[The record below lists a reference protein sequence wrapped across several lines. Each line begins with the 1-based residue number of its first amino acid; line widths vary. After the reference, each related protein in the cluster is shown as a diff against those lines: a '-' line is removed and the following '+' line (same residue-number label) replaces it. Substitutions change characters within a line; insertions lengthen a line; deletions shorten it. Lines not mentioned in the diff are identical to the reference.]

1 MDIERLSLC
10 RSIGLIITRRPLLCR
25 GAAVLKAAVTEFF
38 VPQFVSRLIPGI
50 RPIAELQHPLDSSI
64 PFVPDQIRRYL
75 GYLTVWLKTLQY
87 LHRTFG
93 KPALP
98 AIERMMRDVTRL
110 YYACG
115 SVYRRCQSTTTSR
128 RTRPL
133 DPCFLMIQ
141 LFDPHLHCIPSLH
154 VLTICY
160 NYHQAARASTGLG
173 GDDAAGNSAAAQ
185 AYRSA
190 LRITESVLLVK
201 QHSLLDIGPSLFLLS
216 RMFPDY
222 NDEQIRRFVSDLFA
236 DGRLVD
242 VRLAGRIREAILDS
256 YRDMLD
262 LERRRAGAQPTD
274 LVVEFLKGYLR
285 PKRETGRKGS
295 VCTPRASASARG
307 GTNRTFRRRAGS

>member
-1 MDIERLSLC
+1 MDIERLSVW
-10 RSIGLIITRRPLLCR
+10 RSIGLIVSRWSLLCR
-25 GAAVLKAAVTEFF
+25 GVTVLKAAVTEFF
-38 VPQFVSRLIPGI
+38 IPQFVTRLVPGI

-93 KPALP
+93 NPALP
-98 AIERMMRDVTRL
+98 AIERMMRGVTRL
-110 YYACG
+110 YFACG

-128 RTRPL
+128 RTRPF
-133 DPCFLMIQ
+133 DPWFLTIQ

-160 NYHQAARASTGLG
+160 NYHQAARASASLG
-173 GDDAAGNSAAAQ
+173 RGDASGSSAAAKT
-185 AYRSA
+185 YRSA

-222 NDEQIRRFVSDLFA
+222 DDEQIRRFVSDLFA
-236 DGRLVD
+236 DSRLVD
-242 VRLAGRIREAILDS
+242 VRTAGRLREAILDS

-262 LERRRAGAQPTD
+262 LERLYAQAQPAD
-274 LVVEFLKGYLR
+274 LIVEFLKGYLR
-285 PKRETGRKGS
+285 STRESRCKGA
-295 VCTPRASASARG
+295 VCKSRPP
-307 GTNRTFRRRAGS
+307 